1 MIIAYKKFQFQAF
14 SQYRSKLLKKGEDE
28 VETLRANTKIG
39 EVKECIEKC
48 RYITVK
54 YSHVN
59 TVGFSR
65 GILIS
70 CCFIPDCLLI
80 KLEAGVLVLG
90 RVEIQRNKGIEIWIH
105 KYFLLSD

>member
-1 MIIAYKKFQFQAF
+1 MACKKFQFQAF
-14 SQYRSKLLKKGEDE
+14 RQYRLKLLKKGGDE
-28 VETLRANTKIG
+28 VGTLRANTKVCK
-39 EVKECIEKC
+39 VKECIEKC

-65 GILIS
+65 GILIR

-80 KLEAGVLVLG
+80 KLEVGVLVLG
-90 RVEIQRNKGIEIWIH
+90 KGRNREK
-105 KYFLLSD
+105 

>member
-1 MIIAYKKFQFQAF
+1 MACKKFQFQAF
-14 SQYRSKLLKKGEDE
+14 SQYQSKLLKKGEEE
-28 VETLRANTKIG
+28 VETLRANTKVCK
-39 EVKECIEKC
+39 VKECIEKC

-54 YSHVN
+54 YSHVS

-80 KLEAGVLVLG
+80 KLEVGVLVLG
-90 RVEIQRNKGIEIWIH
+90 RVEIQRNNARA
-105 KYFLLSD
+105 